1 MVTGC
6 PDVRLT
12 PYMGAVVLYV
22 VLHSLEGVWLSGLH
36 SSGFCGL
43 GFLSAAANA
52 GTAAVFDVNAGT
64 AAVFDVVVVVV
75 TVFFSDEKEGCLG
88 IAGTAALAGFVF
100 IAGFSL

>member
-52 GTAAVFDVNAGT
+52 GTAAVFDV
-64 AAVFDVVVVVV
+64 VVVVV